1 MGNFES
7 DLELKENFKTL
18 VRSGMSYAQH
28 AHDFLFDETM
38 DNAIALSY
46 LNISATKF
54 SAAQALYYSRYEVLK
69 RKSAEKIFNY
79 FDIFVGEFL
88 ANARTNHSQRWTDI
102 EFARLK
108 EAFDHST
115 FFGFEKE

>member
-7 DLELKENFKTL
+7 NLELKETFKTMMHTAL
-18 VRSGMSYAQH
+18 SYAQH

-46 LNISATKF
+46 LNIAAAKF
-54 SAAQALYYSRYEVLK
+54 AAAEALYYSCYDVLK

-79 FDIFVGEFL
+79 FEVFMGEFL

-102 EFARLK
+102 EFSRLK
-108 EAFDHST
+108 EVFEHST
-115 FFGFEKE
+115 FFGLEK